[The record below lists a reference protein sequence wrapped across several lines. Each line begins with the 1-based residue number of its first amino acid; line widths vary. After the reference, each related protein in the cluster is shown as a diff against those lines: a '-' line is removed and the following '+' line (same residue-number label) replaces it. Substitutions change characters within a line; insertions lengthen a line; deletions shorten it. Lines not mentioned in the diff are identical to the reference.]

1 MRDQFQK
8 GTEHMTSVNV
18 NYGALVALQNLNKTN
33 SELEITQNRINSGLK
48 VASAKDNGA
57 TFAIAQDARGKVAG
71 YGVAI
76 DTVDK
81 AISTLDAAIT
91 GGNTVSDLL
100 LELKEK
106 ATAATD
112 TSLTSSQRAA
122 FNADFVQLRDAIKR
136 AVDNAEFNGANAIK
150 SGGSNIV
157 AFANDTGSSTI
168 TVSAQSFALGGS
180 NVKIASTATISTL
193 TNAKA
198 ALSNITASI
207 TNVNKALATFGAAS
221 GALDK
226 HKAFLTSLSDTLEAG
241 IGNLVDA
248 DLAKESAKLT
258 SLQVKQQLGA
268 QALSI
273 ANSSTSILLSFFR

>member
-1 MRDQFQK
+1 MLRTIAIVLVVRFDAAVGIPNPIAAKPFFSTRF
-8 GTEHMTSVNV
+8 GNFVRPTSLCVVWFTPPSASSTTSAIENATTADV
-18 NYGALVALQNLNKTN
+18 TLN
-33 SELEITQNRINSGLK
+33 
-48 VASAKDNGA
+48 
-57 TFAIAQDARGKVAG
+57 
-71 YGVAI
+71 
-76 DTVDK
+76 
-81 AISTLDAAIT
+81 LDAAIT

-100 LELKEK
+100 LDLKAK

-112 TSLTSSQRAA
+112 TSLTTAQRDA
-122 FNADFVQLRDAIKR
+122 FNADFLQLRDALQR
-136 AVDNAEFNGANAIK
+136 AVDNSEFNGANAIK
-150 SGGSNIV
+150 SGGDNIV

-168 TVSAQSFALGGS
+168 TITAQSFALSGS
-180 NVKIASTATISTL
+180 NVTLTTSNDLSSL
-193 TNAKA
+193 TNAQT
-198 ALSNITASI
+198 ALSKVNASI

-221 GALDK
+221 RALDK
-226 HKAFLTSLSDTLEAG
+226 HKTFLASLSDTLEAG